1 MARKSRRNK
10 NVEAV
15 SNQIIENCENLIDT
29 GAYIR
34 LSVENGGNETDETLV
49 VQQMLVE
56 KFIEEHPD
64 LKLAGTYID
73 NGFSGTNFE
82 RPGFLKLME
91 DVRSGKIQCIVVKDL
106 SRFGRDY
113 LETGYYLETI
123 LPRLNVRF
131 IAITDDYDSSRKEDR
146 ENISV
151 PLKNMVN
158 AMYAKDMSKKILAAK
173 DAQRKKGNITLSKV
187 AFGYVRSEDRH
198 RQIVDEEVAPF
209 VRMIFQWYMMG
220 VSKKKIADRL
230 NLMGIATPGQR
241 EKTGVLTVPL
251 EQTKWRM
258 DTVDKILNNPTYA
271 GDIVTGKLK
280 QSLYKGIKQYKTS
293 PEDWNVQRD
302 MHTPMIARDDYEE
315 LQERSNKIRKVTRN
329 WHLKYMEDREKYKDC
344 FRYVSEPGRFMNEDI
359 LEYQGTYYTLSDTK
373 MPFKADKTVD
383 DDYFILTLYALAME
397 ARNKGITLTGKDVV
411 LGVGLPPADYG
422 QQATSFKKYFLD
434 HAKHGITFKMNGKSV
449 NFYLKDVFVSPQNFA
464 AVMCFKASLLKKYR
478 TVNCIDIGDGTVDLL
493 VIRNGK
499 PDLSVRVSDRSG
511 MAVLR
516 SEISNAIQQ
525 NYGIH
530 LDSSDV
536 EQVLMQEETILDEEI
551 ILEIQRMA
559 ENWLQRIINKLHT
572 HVTDF
577 RTNPAVFLGG
587 GSLLLRKQIEN
598 SPEFKYV
605 EFIDDVR
612 ANAIGYEKLTTARL
626 RRG

>member
-1 MARKSRRNK
+1 MAEIIFGIDHGNGNMKGE
-10 NVEAV
+10 NV
-15 SNQIIENCENLIDT
+15 CFPC
-29 GAYIR
+29 G
-34 LSVENGGNETDETLV
+34 LV
-49 VQQMLVE
+49 
-56 KFIEEHPD
+56 
-64 LKLAGTYID
+64 
-73 NGFSGTNFE
+73 
-82 RPGFLKLME
+82 
-91 DVRSGKIQCIVVKDL
+91 
-106 SRFGRDY
+106 
-113 LETGYYLETI
+113 
-123 LPRLNVRF
+123 
-131 IAITDDYDSSRKEDR
+131 
-146 ENISV
+146 
-151 PLKNMVN
+151 
-158 AMYAKDMSKKILAAK
+158 
-173 DAQRKKGNITLSKV
+173 
-187 AFGYVRSEDRH
+187 
-198 RQIVDEEVAPF
+198 
-209 VRMIFQWYMMG
+209 
-220 VSKKKIADRL
+220 
-230 NLMGIATPGQR
+230 
-241 EKTGVLTVPL
+241 
-251 EQTKWRM
+251 
-258 DTVDKILNNPTYA
+258 
-271 GDIVTGKLK
+271 
-280 QSLYKGIKQYKTS
+280 
-293 PEDWNVQRD
+293 
-302 MHTPMIARDDYEE
+302 
-315 LQERSNKIRKVTRN
+315 
-329 WHLKYMEDREKYKDC
+329 
-344 FRYVSEPGRFMNEDI
+344 RYVSEPGRFMNEDI

-434 HAKHGITFKMNGKSV
+434 HAKHGISFKMNGKSV

-536 EQVLMQEETILDEEI
+536 EQVLMQEETILDEKI

-598 SPEFKYV
+598 SLEFKYV

-626 RRG
+626 RRGQEVLVMGQIKVVLIFNEDDERQREAGEYLKTKKRCKTALVTELVQAWMKNGEAGTGTYTGAVSIDAIKKQLLQDKEFLLEIEKSMGGTSCREVEETEPEDSDNLDMDEDMMLAGMSIFENEI

>member
-1 MARKSRRNK
+1 MAEIIFGIDHGNGNMKGE
-10 NVEAV
+10 NV
-15 SNQIIENCENLIDT
+15 CFPC
-29 GAYIR
+29 G
-34 LSVENGGNETDETLV
+34 LV
-49 VQQMLVE
+49 
-56 KFIEEHPD
+56 
-64 LKLAGTYID
+64 
-73 NGFSGTNFE
+73 
-82 RPGFLKLME
+82 
-91 DVRSGKIQCIVVKDL
+91 
-106 SRFGRDY
+106 
-113 LETGYYLETI
+113 
-123 LPRLNVRF
+123 
-131 IAITDDYDSSRKEDR
+131 
-146 ENISV
+146 
-151 PLKNMVN
+151 
-158 AMYAKDMSKKILAAK
+158 
-173 DAQRKKGNITLSKV
+173 
-187 AFGYVRSEDRH
+187 
-198 RQIVDEEVAPF
+198 
-209 VRMIFQWYMMG
+209 
-220 VSKKKIADRL
+220 
-230 NLMGIATPGQR
+230 
-241 EKTGVLTVPL
+241 
-251 EQTKWRM
+251 
-258 DTVDKILNNPTYA
+258 
-271 GDIVTGKLK
+271 
-280 QSLYKGIKQYKTS
+280 
-293 PEDWNVQRD
+293 
-302 MHTPMIARDDYEE
+302 
-315 LQERSNKIRKVTRN
+315 
-329 WHLKYMEDREKYKDC
+329 
-344 FRYVSEPGRFMNEDI
+344 RYVSEPGRFMNEDI

-434 HAKHGITFKMNGKSV
+434 HAKHGISFKMNGKSV

-536 EQVLMQEETILDEEI
+536 EQVLMQEETILDEKI

-626 RRG
+626 RRGEEVLVMGQIKVVLIFNEDDERQREAGEYLKTKKRCKTALVTELVQAWMKNGEAGTGTYTGAVSIDAIKKQLLQDKEFLLEIEKSMGGTSCREVEETEPEDSDNLDMDEDMMLAGMSIFENEI